1 MTVKIGKDHFP
12 VSFGFGA
19 IMEYETTTGRPVLA
33 LFNEFQTGQAMF
45 TDVVRLIAAGL
56 TNGAR
61 KAGKPDVYN
70 VEQVADMLDE
80 ADDKMQVITD
90 CMGLLA
96 AAFDSGAKK
105 KTVTMAANRAER
117 RKVG

>member
-1 MTVKIGKDHFP
+1 MTVKIGKDHYP

-33 LFNEFQTGQAMF
+33 LFEEFQTGRAMF

-61 KAGKPDVYN
+61 KANSSNTYT
-70 VEQVADMLDE
+70 VEQVADMMDDSE
-80 ADDKMQVITD
+80 DKMQVITE

-96 AAFDSGAKK
+96 AAFDSGTKK
-105 KTVTMAANRAER
+105 KTVALSPNRETR

>member
-1 MTVKIGKDHFP
+1 MTVKIGNQHYP

-19 IMEYETTTGRPVLA
+19 IMEYEQTTGRPVLA
-33 LFNEFQTGQAMF
+33 LFEQVQGGTAMF
-45 TDVVRLIAAGL
+45 TDLVRLIAAGL

-61 KAGKPDVYN
+61 KAGKPDVFTI
-70 VEQVADMLDE
+70 EQVADMLDE
-80 ADDKMQVITD
+80 AEDKMQVITD

-96 AAFDSGAKK
+96 NAFPQESKK
-105 KTVTMAANRAER
+105 KTVTLAANRETR